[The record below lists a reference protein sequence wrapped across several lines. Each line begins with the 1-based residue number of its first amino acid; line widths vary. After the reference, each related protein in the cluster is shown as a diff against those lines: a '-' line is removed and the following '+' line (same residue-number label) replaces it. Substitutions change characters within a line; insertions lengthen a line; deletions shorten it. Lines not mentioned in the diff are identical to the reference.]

1 MQTLLAFA
9 AALVSLR
16 LAGALRKRR
25 RAAWAAALLAYA
37 VASAALAWGA
47 AHGWDARVFRVY
59 YLAGGLLTA
68 PLLGVGSL
76 LLAGRRWAAS
86 LGFAWAGLALGLVVA
101 MPVHGSFGAGI
112 PAAQDHLSVAPRV
125 FAIAGNSLGTLAV
138 IAVALATI
146 RRRPLA
152 NALIL
157 AGIGVAAVGSG
168 LAGLGVSAVSGFAF
182 AAVLLLY
189 LGVAEPSFSRRRSLT
204 TRGSAVPPVS
214 FITWPTKKPSNPSLP
229 PR

>member
-16 LAGALRKRR
+16 LAGALRARGR
-25 RAAWAAALLAYA
+25 LAWTGALLAYA
-37 VASAALAWGA
+37 AASGSVAWGA
-47 AHGWDARVFRVY
+47 AHGWDARVFRIY

-76 LLAGRRWAAS
+76 LLVRRAWAAP
-86 LGFAWAGLALGLVVA
+86 LGLVWAGLAVGIALA
-101 MPVHGSFGAGI
+101 MPVHGGFGAGL
-112 PAAQDHLSVAPRV
+112 PAAQDHLGILPRV

-138 IAVALATI
+138 VVVALATI
-146 RRRPLA
+146 RRRPVG

-157 AGIGVAAVGSG
+157 AGVAVAALGSG
-168 LAGLGVSAVSGFAF
+168 LSGLGVSAVSGFAL
-182 AAVLLLY
+182 AAVVLLY
-189 LGVAEPSFSRRRSLT
+189 LGVARPSFSRMRSLT
-204 TRGSAVPPVS
+204 TRASALPPDS
-214 FITWPTKKPSNPSLP
+214 FITWPTKKPSSPSLP